1 MCGQIGNNICI
12 ESYRSGKERNI
23 PNLIKEK
30 ALPFNENIDDNDLPK
45 PKEDVDFLVD
55 DVERKEAERVVLL
68 NLPGRTKLVERALKN
83 SR

>member
-1 MCGQIGNNICI
+1 MCGQIGNDICI

-30 ALPFNENIDDNDLPK
+30 ALPFNENIDDLPK

-68 NLPGRTKLVERALKN
+68 NLPGRPKLVERALKS